1 MAEVIFN
8 KLEKV
13 YSNGFKAVHGIDL
26 KIADGEFMVIVGPSG
41 CAKSTTLRMLAGLE
55 TISGGEVR
63 IGDKIVNNLAPKSRG
78 IAMVFQNY
86 ALYPHMT
93 VRENLAFG
101 LKLSKLPKAQIDR
114 QVEEAAKILELE
126 ELLDRLPRQLSGGQ
140 AQRVAVG
147 RAIVKKPDVFLFD
160 EPLSNLDAKLRAS
173 MRIRISDLHK
183 QLKKSGKP
191 ATTVYVTHDQ
201 TEAMTMGDRIC
212 VMKLGHIM
220 QVDTPDNLYHQPK
233 NMFVAGFIGAPEMNI
248 RPSQL
253 VEHGGRLHLTLG
265 DQRLPLNDRL
275 QSKVETHKNQ
285 VDAAKAAFYPHFDIK
300 AFWGYNAL
308 SVGDLFKSSFQQINL
323 LPGLYLPIFDGGRLN
338 ANLQSVRT
346 ASNIL
351 IKQYNQAVLDAVR
364 DVAISSSQLNDL
376 NQQRALQQLKV
387 TAAQTTTDSARAHY
401 QRGLLSR
408 YAAEEARRAVLAQQ
422 LLLLDIEAQ
431 RLSTDITLIKA
442 LGGGYRGQ

>member
-26 KIADGEFMVIVGPSG
+26 KIAEGEFMVIVGPSG

-55 TISGGEVR
+55 NISGGEVR
-63 IGDKIVNNLAPKSRG
+63 IGEKVVNNLAPKDRG

-101 LKLSKLPKAQIDR
+101 LKLSKLPKDQIEQ
-114 QVEEAAKILELE
+114 QVDEAAKILELE
-126 ELLDRLPRQLSGGQ
+126 DLLERLPRQLSGGQ

-220 QVDTPDNLYHQPK
+220 QVDTPDNLYHKPK

-248 RPSQL
+248 RATKL
-253 VEHGGRLHLTLG
+253 VEKEGRLNIVLG
-265 DQRLPLNDRL
+265 DDYLPLNAVQQEKLASHKDQDVFYGVRPEFVSVADEPFADACGSGEMVRVENMGHEFFVYL
-275 QSKVETHKNQ
+275 KVANYELTARIPS
-285 VDAAKAAFYPHFDIK
+285 DEAKPMIDKGLHRKVYFKFDMNK
-300 AFWGYNAL
+300 CH
-308 SVGDLFKSSFQQINL
+308 
-323 LPGLYLPIFDGGRLN
+323 IFD
-338 ANLQSVRT
+338 AKTEQ
-346 ASNIL
+346 NISL
-351 IKQYNQAVLDAVR
+351 
-364 DVAISSSQLNDL
+364 
-376 NQQRALQQLKV
+376 
-387 TAAQTTTDSARAHY
+387 
-401 QRGLLSR
+401 
-408 YAAEEARRAVLAQQ
+408 
-422 LLLLDIEAQ
+422 
-431 RLSTDITLIKA
+431 
-442 LGGGYRGQ
+442 

>member
-63 IGDKIVNNLAPKSRG
+63 IGERVVNNLAPKSRG

-101 LKLSKLPKAQIDR
+101 LKLSKIPKDQIDK
-114 QVEEAAKILELE
+114 QVDEAAKILELE

-183 QLKKSGKP
+183 QLKQSGKP

-220 QVDTPDNLYHQPK
+220 QVDTPDNLYHFPK

-248 RPSQL
+248 KPGKIVRKG
-253 VEHGGRLHLTLG
+253 EDLHITVG
-265 DQRLPLNDRL
+265 DETLPLNAKQRE
-275 QSKVETHKNQ
+275 KVATYQDQDVFFGVRPEF
-285 VDAAKAAFYPHFDIK
+285 VAVSDEPFAEGF
-300 AFWGYNAL
+300 G
-308 SVGDLFKSSFQQINL
+308 SGDLVRVENMGHEFFVYLKVGNYELTARIPSDVAKPMIAKGLHRKVYFKFDMDKCH
-323 LPGLYLPIFDGGRLN
+323 IFD
-338 ANLQSVRT
+338 AKTEQ
-346 ASNIL
+346 NISL
-351 IKQYNQAVLDAVR
+351 
-364 DVAISSSQLNDL
+364 
-376 NQQRALQQLKV
+376 
-387 TAAQTTTDSARAHY
+387 
-401 QRGLLSR
+401 
-408 YAAEEARRAVLAQQ
+408 
-422 LLLLDIEAQ
+422 
-431 RLSTDITLIKA
+431 
-442 LGGGYRGQ
+442 